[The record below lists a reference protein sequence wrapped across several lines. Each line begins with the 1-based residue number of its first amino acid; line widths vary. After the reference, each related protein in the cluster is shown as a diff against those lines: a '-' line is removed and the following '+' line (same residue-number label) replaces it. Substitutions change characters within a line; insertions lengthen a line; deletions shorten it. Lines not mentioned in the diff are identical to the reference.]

1 MSNIFYFTE
10 YAILKTISL
19 KKKQTQT
26 THPPFNKTIIRFIQI
41 IIIKNELFQLKKKKK
56 KLKLQISSLRKIHFK
71 IYLMFF
77 ITKKLVRLN

>member
-56 KLKLQISSLRKIHFK
+56 KIEVTNI
-71 IYLMFF
+71 F
-77 ITKKLVRLN
+77 IKKDTF